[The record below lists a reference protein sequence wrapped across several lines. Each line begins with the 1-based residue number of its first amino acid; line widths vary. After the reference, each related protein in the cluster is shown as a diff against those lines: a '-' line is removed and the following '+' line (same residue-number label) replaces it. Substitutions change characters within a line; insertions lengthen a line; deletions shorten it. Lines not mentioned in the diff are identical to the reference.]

1 MQQLRGWYAPQ
12 VPGTVPARAVFW
24 RAGSLRRRPACD
36 ASECNND
43 SKDDH
48 ALYGILLVGNILIGL
63 GASPLFSLGNSYMDD
78 NVSDTQMP
86 LAIAAF
92 LCATAL
98 GPAVGFISSGFFL
111 KIWVDPGNA
120 PEDISPEDPEWVGA
134 WWISYLLFGII
145 GSVAAA
151 PLFFMPKH
159 LPGSEELR
167 LAKSMSRSSRFAA
180 NRGKPVDEIPK
191 ADQEDFSPSRVN
203 LVKPQVP

>member
-1 MQQLRGWYAPQ
+1 M
-12 VPGTVPARAVFW
+12 PGTVPARAVFW

-98 GPAVGFISSGFFL
+98 GPAVGFISSGM
-111 KIWVDPGNA
+111 W
-120 PEDISPEDPEWVGA
+120 
-134 WWISYLLFGII
+134 LL
-145 GSVAAA
+145 GS
-151 PLFFMPKH
+151 FRWHRM
-159 LPGSEELR
+159 GE
-167 LAKSMSRSSRFAA
+167 
-180 NRGKPVDEIPK
+180 
-191 ADQEDFSPSRVN
+191 
-203 LVKPQVP
+203 